1 MARPCAVA
9 DPEHAGKSHAQKL
22 GGLVCAFFE
31 MAGQERLQC
40 RNLVIDAD
48 EKSDTS
54 IVPMKPTNK
63 AKPEGNAAERA
74 EGRGVTKGNADRRPA
89 SRTQSRIHDA
99 STALEGIRKIARQ
112 DKGVRFTALLHH
124 VTPQLLRESF
134 YALRSNAAVGVD
146 GMTWRDYEEGLS
158 ERLER

>member
-1 MARPCAVA
+1 M
-9 DPEHAGKSHAQKL
+9 
-22 GGLVCAFFE
+22 
-31 MAGQERLQC
+31 C
-40 RNLVIDAD
+40 RNPVIDAD

-54 IVPMKPTNK
+54 IVPKKPANNV
-63 AKPEGNAAERA
+63 KPQGNAAERA

-99 STALEGIRKIARQ
+99 STALEGMRKIARQ

-134 YALRSNAAVGVD
+134 YALRRNAAVGVD
-146 GMTWRDYEEGLS
+146 GVTWREYEEGLN
-158 ERLER
+158 ERLKRLHRQVHTGAYR